1 MILFGE
7 GLLTGLMLTL
17 MLGPVTMV
25 ILRYGL
31 QVNRMAG
38 IWAAAGTWVSDFI
51 FITLTYWMTTAIDTW
66 TRQPDSRL
74 TIYLAGGLGLLVMG
88 LLMLRVR
95 KQPRDEATEPKGTG
109 YIQAFMAGF
118 LVNSMSPFTL
128 FFWLGAALFVRLQPE
143 QPMWYYA
150 GVMSSLALG
159 DFTKAWIAPKLTSWL
174 RHNHV
179 YWIQIISG
187 ILIACTG
194 LYVLILGFIE
204 RYT

>member
-143 QPMWYYA
+143 QPMWYYT

-159 DFTKAWIAPKLTSWL
+159 DFTKAWIAPRLTSWL